1 MKNTGAQEIYLVEL
15 KPRAVKDLKGLP
27 KLEAKT
33 IVERVK
39 NLEQGLVG
47 DIKKLTSF
55 TPEYRMRVGN
65 YRILFEVE
73 ENKIIVYRIKHRREA
88 YTKN

>member
-1 MKNTGAQEIYLVEL
+1 MKSTGAQEIYLVEL

-27 KLEAKT
+27 TLEAKT

-39 NLEQGLVG
+39 NLEQGLVR

-55 TPEYRMRVGN
+55 EDSPTN
-65 YRILFEVE
+65 
-73 ENKIIVYRIKHRREA
+73 N
-88 YTKN
+88 